1 MEPKIL
7 LMETIYKNK
16 GRKNLSRLLEIA
28 KSGSKKQQ
36 KTARD
41 QEKNIA
47 SHTKCSG
54 RMF

>member
-1 MEPKIL
+1 MERKIL

-16 GRKNLSRLLEIA
+16 GRKNLSRLFEIA